1 VLHQTSPK
9 AWFECLKDLLL
20 KNGFEIGKVSLLYSL
35 TSLIINYL
43 VCQIY
48 VVDIIFGSTN
58 NEFREEFSTLM
69 TNRLL
74 MSMMGE
80 LKFFLGFQ

>member
-1 VLHQTSPK
+1 
-9 AWFECLKDLLL
+9 
-20 KNGFEIGKVSLLYSL
+20 
-35 TSLIINYL
+35 L